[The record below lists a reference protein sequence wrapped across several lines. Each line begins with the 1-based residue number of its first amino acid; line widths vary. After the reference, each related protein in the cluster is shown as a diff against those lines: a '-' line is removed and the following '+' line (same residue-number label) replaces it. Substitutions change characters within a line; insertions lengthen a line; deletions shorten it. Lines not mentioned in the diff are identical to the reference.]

1 MTVITMYSAAQFY
14 MQLDSSQIWG
24 EVARSRRLKG
34 GDSGAPTAAALDLPP
49 PLLPRRR
56 RRRPASEARP
66 ADGGRR
72 AFLLSS
78 RGDPLAEMHRR
89 PWAYSMEAELA
100 RSGGG
105 PMGSRRRCGGWRR
118 RIWGFPPQIGS
129 PSGGRA
135 RAPSGGPKR
144 WWALALSILLHR
156 SDWGRPKALA

>member
-1 MTVITMYSAAQFY
+1 
-14 MQLDSSQIWG
+14 MQTHAFGFSPEGDDAWKGYQKSFARVASRGRLGRPNRRRPRPPSSP
-24 EVARSRRLKG
+24 S
-34 GDSGAPTAAALDLPP
+34 SPP
-49 PLLPRRR
+49 PLKEAGERSLP
-56 RRRPASEARP
+56 
-66 ADGGRR
+66 GGRR

-144 WWALALSILLHR
+144 WWALALAILLHR